1 MISKLPPALPF
12 VVGLFVALACSSC
25 VKQRTVTENGRVVS
39 DNLVVERPI
48 RDAIRESED

>member
-1 MISKLPPALPF
+1 MTSKRPDARPI
-12 VVGLFVALACSSC
+12 LACLLVAFACGGC

>member
-1 MISKLPPALPF
+1 MISQSPAARPI
-12 VVGLFVALACSSC
+12 LAWLLIAFACGGC